1 MNLSTT
7 TTTTPFPIYLDFEYF
22 FPTGNKKQATL
33 VCASFLVRGEE
44 VDYWL
49 LEANEKQRLVKDIK
63 GWHEQ
68 GAVFIGYNLFMA
80 EARCWQHLGL
90 DATEY
95 RWVDLYLEYRL
106 LTNASNKWATGK
118 HYVEGKIIEIPKFKH
133 KYDKSEEDI
142 EEENKSKSMKHNLV
156 SCVYKLTGTILDS
169 DHKTKMRGIIL
180 SRDITLIEE
189 HREDLMSYCSSDVTY
204 LPQVWLKLKEGIKE
218 GFGNTDGYSKY
229 IEQALGRGS
238 YSALTAKIE
247 HRGYPVNYEGLKNLT
262 EKAGELTL
270 NVYKDYHSRTPFI
283 KYTPS
288 KEIKGTKVRVGR
300 VKPEVYSK
308 DVLAIKAE
316 IERQIEFGN
325 LIDWPLTPSGEVSTS
340 HSAFEK
346 IYNWRNP
353 PKEKGVL
360 WDWYLFLHELKE
372 FSSITRKEGK
382 EHILDNTSYTTTP
395 EEYRVHPSHGLFG
408 GQTGRSQAKATTLL
422 HLKSSWMR
430 PLVRSEH
437 RLMVAIDYS
446 QQELLVAGCLA
457 NDLEL
462 IEAYKSGDIYLAF
475 AKATGLIPEDGTKK
489 THKTERDTC
498 KSAVLGMQY
507 GMEARSLARKITQ
520 DTGRECTYFEAQNI
534 IRAFRS
540 TYYRLD
546 DWKKEMLDQYQQQ
559 GFLSVGSGWTM
570 WGDQLNEKSAINYK
584 VQATGADMLRCAVT
598 LIEACKNL
606 RNNAR
611 VLFTLHDAIYLEF
624 ASHITSIDVVYR
636 VLGEVKALMNKASIE
651 VLGDEGR
658 WIRSDANIWG
668 GTQEMRANLEG
679 KLKGYDHI
687 YVEERGAEQY
697 KKYKSILFP

>member
-1 MNLSTT
+1 MNLS
-7 TTTTPFPIYLDFEYF
+7 TTPFPIYLDFEYF
-22 FPTGNKKQATL
+22 FPLGSKKQATL
-33 VCASFLVRGEE
+33 VCASFLVKGEE
-44 VDYWL
+44 VNYWL
-49 LEANEKQRLVKDIK
+49 LEEGEKGRLINDIQM
-63 GWHEQ
+63 WHKQ
-68 GAVFIGYNLFMA
+68 GAIFIGYNLFMA

-118 HYVEGKIIEIPKFKH
+118 HYVEGKVIDIPKFKH
-133 KYDKSEEDI
+133 KYDKSQEET

-169 DHKTKMRGIIL
+169 EHKTKMRDIIL
-180 SRDITLIEE
+180 SRDLRTIEE
-189 HREDLMSYCSSDVTY
+189 NREILLSYCSSDVTY
-204 LPQVWLKLKEGIKE
+204 LPQVWERLKSAVKEGY
-218 GFGNTDGYSKY
+218 GSYSGYSKY
-229 IEQALGRGS
+229 LEQALSRGS

-247 HRGYPVNYEGLKNLT
+247 HRGYPVYRDGLVNLT
-262 EKAGELTL
+262 QQAGELTL
-270 NVYKDYHSRTPFI
+270 NVYEDYHKRTTFI
-283 KYTPS
+283 KHTSS
-288 KEIKGTKVRVGR
+288 KEIKGTKGRVGR
-300 VKPEVYSK
+300 VRQEVYSK

-316 IERQIEFGN
+316 IERQIESGD
-325 LIDWPLTPSGEVSTS
+325 LTDWPLTEGGGVSTA

-353 PKEKGVL
+353 PKEKGML

-372 FSSITRKEGK
+372 FSSITKKEGK
-382 EHILDNTSYTTTP
+382 EHILDNVSYTSKP

-457 NDLEL
+457 RDLEL

-489 THKTERDTC
+489 THKVERDTS

-507 GMEARSLARKITQ
+507 GMEARSLARKIAQ
-520 DTGRECTYFEAQNI
+520 DTGRECTYYEAKNI

-540 TYYRLD
+540 TYYMLD
-546 DWKKEMLDQYQQQ
+546 EWKQEMLDQYREQ
-559 GFLSVGSGWTM
+559 GFLGVGSGWTM
-570 WGDQLNEKSAINYK
+570 WGDQLNEKSVTNFK
-584 VQATGADMLRCAVT
+584 VQATGADMLRAGVT
-598 LIEACKNL
+598 RIEHCQNL

-624 ASHITSIDVVYR
+624 GGHIKSIDAVYR
-636 VLGEVKALMNKASIE
+636 ILGEVKGLMRQASID
-651 VLGDEGR
+651 VLGEEGR

-668 GTQEMRANLEG
+668 GTNEMRQNLEG
-679 KLKGYDHI
+679 KCKEYDYI
-687 YVEERGAEQY
+687 YVEERGQGQY
-697 KKYKSILFP
+697 DKYQSILFPAKIG